1 MRRSLDFFDLKILE
15 GLGSYGPR
23 NILAVARKL
32 GVPEATLRRRLQ
44 QMLSQVFLQSN
55 VYHTNIGLKKV
66 IVFAKAIQGYE
77 NLLYKCLD
85 AHDYVI
91 YISRSY
97 GAFEGCFAIFAI
109 PVERCPDFERFLE
122 YLKNQGVAE
131 RIQHHWST
139 CFQTVNLKCD
149 WYDEHSESWGFFW
162 NDWIQEVLTGGTELP
177 FTLKD
182 PPEYPLKGDKWDIF
196 ILKELELDATVSL
209 KAIATKLKTSVPLIK
224 YHYDKHVVGRC
235 LLEGFQI
242 IYYPFDRSRSNGFF
256 FMFMFDNLENMSKF
270 ARSLLDKPFARSL
283 GKIFGEPSLFAHI
296 YLPLSEFRSFVD
308 SLGELIRRG
317 FLQKYEYAIQDMKIT
332 QRYTIPYKSF
342 KNESW
347 IYEQEE
353 YLKKVDT
360 LVNAE
365 KQSLTKIIKR
375 QTAYL
380 PKKIM
385 LH

>member
-32 GVPEATLRRRLQ
+32 GVPEATLRRRLK

-77 NLLYKCLD
+77 NLLYRCLD
-85 AHDYVI
+85 AHDYLI

-109 PVERCPDFERFLE
+109 PVERCPDFERFLD
-122 YLKNQGVAE
+122 YLENEGVAE
-131 RIQHHWST
+131 CIRYHWST

-162 NDWIQEVLTGGTELP
+162 DDWIQEALTEGTELP

-182 PPEYPLKGDKWDIF
+182 PPEYPLKGDKWDIL
-196 ILKELELDATVSL
+196 ILKELELDATISL
-209 KAIATKLKTSVPLIK
+209 KALAMKLKTSIPLIK
-224 YHYDKHVVGRC
+224 YHYDKHIIDKK

-242 IYYPFDRSRSNGFF
+242 IYYPFDKSKSSGFF

-270 ARSLLDKPFARSL
+270 ARSLLEKPFARSL
-283 GKIFGEPSLFAHI
+283 GKIFGKSSLFAHI
-296 YLPLSEFRSFVD
+296 YLPLAEFRNFVD

-317 FLQKYEYAIQDMKIT
+317 FLERYEYVIQDMKIT
-332 QRYTIPYKSF
+332 QRYTIPYKF
-342 KNESW
+342 FQNELW
-347 IYEQEE
+347 MYEQEI
-353 YLKKVDT
+353 YLQKIDT
-360 LVNAE
+360 LIYAE
-365 KQSLTKIIKR
+365 RSSLFKMKKR
-375 QTAYL
+375 QTPYL
-380 PKKIM
+380 RKN
-385 LH
+385 